1 MHTDKHEHRAQCGL
15 KGIKYMNYLLGSQ
28 QRYKQELR
36 REKFGA
42 LFSGL
47 KLCAE
52 LTLKAFVVLGAVIM
66 TLDLY
71 INLSLI

>member
-1 MHTDKHEHRAQCGL
+1 
-15 KGIKYMNYLLGSQ
+15 MNYLLGSQ
-28 QRYKQELR
+28 QRYKQQLR
-36 REKFGA
+36 KEKFGT
-42 LFSGL
+42 LLSGL

-66 TLDLY
+66 SLDLY